1 MATANE
7 GSLKR
12 ELLIFFYKYRLRL
25 LVSFMIPLLIMVAVS
40 FMPTPRYSAS
50 GTLIVR
56 MGSEYVY
63 TPEVGNTGNGPAN
76 IIPFNQE
83 QIFKAEVAILGSYD
97 LHEEV
102 VRQLGVEKLYPN
114 LIQPTGVRLYIS
126 QAKNL
131 VEDEIKKA
139 LNVPEQPQP
148 SAEEKEN
155 MLVAKAVEI
164 FEKRFSILLEKESAV
179 ISLTYEHADPR
190 IATEALD
197 LLLKLYFE
205 KRRELYTETR
215 GGLAKKEYQA
225 SKNKA
230 LWTAQQADSFKRN
243 NMIYSLGDQRA
254 ELLKRRAEYERQLSI
269 IMNPDIERKV
279 AEINIQLDE
288 LDSKEHTYNNLKR
301 EADLAAKSYDSYAG
315 KFDEASSYDAFQK
328 DREDSVR
335 MIQSPVSSPEA
346 KSIQALIIIGGIFL
360 SIITTLLVAAITE
373 FSRSG
378 FMSPEQ
384 VERQLGIP
392 VLAAIPRKRAR

>member
-1 MATANE
+1 MAAANQ

-25 LVSFMIPLLIMVAVS
+25 LLAFVIPLAIMIAIS
-40 FMPTPRYSAS
+40 FLPTPRYAAS
-50 GTLIVR
+50 STLIVR

-114 LIQPTGVRLYIS
+114 LIQPTGIRLHIKE
-126 QAKNL
+126 AK
-131 VEDEIKKA
+131 DFATGEIKKIMKTPA
-139 LNVPEQPQP
+139 KPEP
-148 SAEEKEN
+148 SPEERQD
-155 MLVAKAVEI
+155 MLVAQAVEI

-179 ISLTYEHADPR
+179 INLTYEHANPTV
-190 IATEALD
+190 ASEALD

-205 KRRELYTETR
+205 KRRQLYTETR
-215 GGLAKKEYQA
+215 GDLAKREFQA

-230 LWTAQQADSFKRN
+230 LWTAQQADSYKRN

-269 IMNPDIERKV
+269 IVNPDIERKI

-288 LDSKEHTYNNLKR
+288 LDAKEHTYNNLKR

-315 KFDEASSYDAFQK
+315 KFDEASSFDAFQK
-328 DREDSVR
+328 NREDSVR
-335 MIQSPVSSPEA
+335 MIQSPVSSPEP
-346 KSIQALIIIGGIFL
+346 KSIQALIIIGGVFL
-360 SIITTLLVAAITE
+360 SMISALLVAAITE
-373 FSRSG
+373 FSRGG

-384 VERQLGIP
+384 LERHLGLP
-392 VLAAIPRKRAR
+392 VLAAIPRRR

>member
-1 MATANE
+1 MAAANQ

-25 LVSFMIPLLIMVAVS
+25 LLAFLIPLAIMIAVS
-40 FMPTPRYSAS
+40 FMPVPRYAAS
-50 GTLIVR
+50 STLIVR

-102 VRQLGVEKLYPN
+102 VRQLGVEKLYPG
-114 LIQPTGVRLYIS
+114 LIQPTGLKLHMKE
-126 QAKNL
+126 AKDF
-131 VEDEIKKA
+131 VSDEIKAIMNTPAK
-139 LNVPEQPQP
+139 PEP

-155 MLVAKAVEI
+155 MLVAQAVEI

-179 ISLTYEHADPR
+179 INLTYEHANPTV
-190 IATEALD
+190 ASEALD

-205 KRRELYTETR
+205 KRRQLYTETR
-215 GGLAKKEYQA
+215 GGLAKKEFQA

-230 LWTAQQADSFKRN
+230 LWTAQQADGYKRN
-243 NMIYSLGDQRA
+243 NMIYSLSDQRA

-269 IMNPDIERKV
+269 IVNPDIDRKI

-315 KFDEASSYDAFQK
+315 KYDEASSYDAFQK

-335 MIQSPVSSPEA
+335 MIQSPVSSPEP
-346 KSIQALIIIGGIFL
+346 KSIQALIIIGGVFL
-360 SIITTLLVAAITE
+360 SIISALLVAAITE
-373 FSRSG
+373 FSRGG

-384 VERQLGIP
+384 VERHLGLP
-392 VLAAIPRKRAR
+392 VLAAIPRRR